1 MLSAPATSCTVHR
14 KRERV
19 ATCGICGNALCVDC
33 VVHTAV
39 GIKCRKCTGGAAATP
54 PTATPEAKVAE
65 GDEGAGHDR
74 RRWPVPVALL
84 GVLAVLVA
92 GFALLKGGDDGSTT
106 AASGGSEENAAAV
119 TDRLADFQGAG
130 GLKLGATLTIPKG
143 VGATKAPGV
152 VIVPGG
158 ATVDR
163 NMLTTPTRQND
174 PLYEDLTKSLAE
186 AGIVSLRYDMR
197 GTGASKLATGEGKSF
212 EDLVVDARAG
222 LDFLAQRRETQG
234 APLGLVAYDAGGF
247 VAMSLAAADPR
258 VKGVVLLSTPG
269 RPLVDVLAE
278 DFIRAAPDAAQG
290 QALAEAVRGAAAEVV
305 ATGQV
310 PREEALPPSLRSVFP
325 ATEAAYLRGLFSFD
339 PVGEA
344 RRVQVPT
351 LVVRGGYD
359 TSITDV
365 DLINLTSNLA
375 RGDQMLVPLGT
386 NTLTL
391 PPGEEGALH
400 DPSRH
405 GMVRNPDA
413 LADINEWIKTR
424 LRA

>member
-92 GFALLKGGDDGSTT
+92 GFA
-106 AASGGSEENAAAV
+106 
-119 TDRLADFQGAG
+119 
-130 GLKLGATLTIPKG
+130 
-143 VGATKAPGV
+143 
-152 VIVPGG
+152 
-158 ATVDR
+158 
-163 NMLTTPTRQND
+163 
-174 PLYEDLTKSLAE
+174 
-186 AGIVSLRYDMR
+186 LRYDMR